1 MNMGNGDVMKYLKYV
16 LVIIVIG
23 LLVFVGVELFR
34 SKDAG
39 NQDNTN
45 TIDNRIENTNT
56 TNNNET
62 GNTTGNT
69 STDDNTANQN
79 EIQNGEQLLE
89 QADKTLTAR
98 GWAGAS
104 NNLIGI
110 KDGIIYYYNQGTG
123 EFRKL
128 ATGIEDIYYKTE
140 DSEEITAKQG
150 EKTEKFGETPTFL
163 IYE

>member
-1 MNMGNGDVMKYLKYV
+1 MKKLKYLI
-16 LVIIVIG
+16 VIIIVCV
-23 LLVFVGVELFR
+23 LVFVGIEFFR
-34 SKDAG
+34 NKEEQTQNNNNISNDV
-39 NQDNTN
+39 NNN
-45 TIDNRIENTNT
+45 TIETDAETEGETTKNEENTNQ
-56 TNNNET
+56 NNEIT
-62 GNTTGNT
+62 
-69 STDDNTANQN
+69 
-79 EIQNGEQLLE
+79 NGQELLE
-89 QADKTLTAR
+89 KAEKTLTTR

>member
-1 MNMGNGDVMKYLKYV
+1 MKKLKYLI
-16 LVIIVIG
+16 VIIIVCV
-23 LLVFVGVELFR
+23 LVFVGIEFFR
-34 SKDAG
+34 NKENQVQNG
-39 NQDNTN
+39 NNISNDVDSNN
-45 TIDNRIENTNT
+45 IIETDTEAEEEITKNEEDLNQ
-56 TNNNET
+56 NNEI
-62 GNTTGNT
+62 T
-69 STDDNTANQN
+69 SGQ
-79 EIQNGEQLLE
+79 ELLE
-89 QADKTLTAR
+89 KAEKTLTAR

-104 NNLIGI
+104 NNIIGI

>member
-1 MNMGNGDVMKYLKYV
+1 MKKLKYLI
-16 LVIIVIG
+16 VIIIVCV
-23 LLVFVGVELFR
+23 LVFVGIEFFR
-34 SKDAG
+34 NKEEQTQ
-39 NQDNTN
+39 NDNNISNDVNNN
-45 TIDNRIENTNT
+45 TIETDAETEGETTKNEENPNQ
-56 TNNNET
+56 NNEIT
-62 GNTTGNT
+62 
-69 STDDNTANQN
+69 
-79 EIQNGEQLLE
+79 NGQELLE
-89 QADKTLTAR
+89 KAEKTLTAR

>member
-1 MNMGNGDVMKYLKYV
+1 MKKLKYLI
-16 LVIIVIG
+16 VIIIVCV
-23 LLVFVGVELFR
+23 LVFVGIEFFR
-34 SKDAG
+34 NKEEQTQ
-39 NQDNTN
+39 NDNNISNDVNNN
-45 TIDNRIENTNT
+45 TIETDAETEGETTKNEENTNQ
-56 TNNNET
+56 NNEIT
-62 GNTTGNT
+62 
-69 STDDNTANQN
+69 
-79 EIQNGEQLLE
+79 NGQELLE
-89 QADKTLTAR
+89 KAEKTLTAR

-150 EKTEKFGETPTFL
+150 EKTERFGETPTFL

>member
-1 MNMGNGDVMKYLKYV
+1 MKKLKYLI
-16 LVIIVIG
+16 VIIIVCV
-23 LLVFVGVELFR
+23 LVFVGIEFFR
-34 SKDAG
+34 NKEEQTQNNNNISNDV
-39 NQDNTN
+39 NNN
-45 TIDNRIENTNT
+45 TIETDAETEGETTKNEENPNQ
-56 TNNNET
+56 NNEIT
-62 GNTTGNT
+62 
-69 STDDNTANQN
+69 
-79 EIQNGEQLLE
+79 NGQELLE
-89 QADKTLTAR
+89 KAEKTLTAR

-150 EKTEKFGETPTFL
+150 EKTEKIGETPTFL

>member
-1 MNMGNGDVMKYLKYV
+1 MKKLKYLI
-16 LVIIVIG
+16 VIIIVCV
-23 LLVFVGVELFR
+23 LVFVGIEFFR
-34 SKDAG
+34 NKE
-39 NQDNTN
+39 NQTQNDNNISNDVNNN
-45 TIDNRIENTNT
+45 TIETDAETEGETTKNEENTNQ
-56 TNNNET
+56 NNEIT
-62 GNTTGNT
+62 
-69 STDDNTANQN
+69 
-79 EIQNGEQLLE
+79 NGQELLE
-89 QADKTLTAR
+89 KAEKTLTAR

>member
-1 MNMGNGDVMKYLKYV
+1 MKKLKYLI
-16 LVIIVIG
+16 VIIIVCI
-23 LLVFVGVELFR
+23 LVFVGIEFFR
-34 SKDAG
+34 NKEEQTQ
-39 NQDNTN
+39 NDNNISNEVDTN
-45 TIDNRIENTNT
+45 NT
-56 TNNNET
+56 TETGTEPEEETTKNEENSSQNNEIT
-62 GNTTGNT
+62 
-69 STDDNTANQN
+69 
-79 EIQNGEQLLE
+79 NGEELLE
-89 QADKTLTAR
+89 KADKTLTAR

-104 NNLIGI
+104 NNIIGI

>member
-1 MNMGNGDVMKYLKYV
+1 MMVKPT
-16 LVIIVIG
+16 
-23 LLVFVGVELFR
+23 VGE
-34 SKDAG
+34 
-39 NQDNTN
+39 
-45 TIDNRIENTNT
+45 
-56 TNNNET
+56 
-62 GNTTGNT
+62 
-69 STDDNTANQN
+69 
-79 EIQNGEQLLE
+79 LLE
-89 QADKTLTAR
+89 KAEKTLTAR

>member
-1 MNMGNGDVMKYLKYV
+1 MKKLKYLI
-16 LVIIVIG
+16 VIIIVCV
-23 LLVFVGVELFR
+23 LVFVGIEFFR
-34 SKDAG
+34 NKEEQTQNNNNISNDV
-39 NQDNTN
+39 NNN
-45 TIDNRIENTNT
+45 TIETDAETEGETTKNEENTNQ
-56 TNNNET
+56 NNEIT
-62 GNTTGNT
+62 
-69 STDDNTANQN
+69 
-79 EIQNGEQLLE
+79 NGQELLE
-89 QADKTLTAR
+89 KAEKTLTAR

-150 EKTEKFGETPTFL
+150 EKTERFGETPTFL

>member
-1 MNMGNGDVMKYLKYV
+1 MKKLKYLI
-16 LVIIVIG
+16 VIIIVCV
-23 LLVFVGVELFR
+23 LVFVGIEFFR
-34 SKDAG
+34 NKEEQTQ
-39 NQDNTN
+39 NDNNISNDVNNN
-45 TIDNRIENTNT
+45 TIETDAETEGETTKNEENPNQ
-56 TNNNET
+56 NNEIT
-62 GNTTGNT
+62 
-69 STDDNTANQN
+69 
-79 EIQNGEQLLE
+79 NGQELLE
-89 QADKTLTAR
+89 KAEKTLTAR

-150 EKTEKFGETPTFL
+150 EKTEKFGETQTFL

>member
-1 MNMGNGDVMKYLKYV
+1 MKKLKYLI
-16 LVIIVIG
+16 VIIIVCV
-23 LLVFVGVELFR
+23 LVFVGIEFFR
-34 SKDAG
+34 NKEEQTQ
-39 NQDNTN
+39 NDNNISNDVNNN
-45 TIDNRIENTNT
+45 TIETDAETEGETTKNEENTNQ
-56 TNNNET
+56 NNEIT
-62 GNTTGNT
+62 
-69 STDDNTANQN
+69 
-79 EIQNGEQLLE
+79 NGQELLE
-89 QADKTLTAR
+89 KAEKTLTAR

>member
-1 MNMGNGDVMKYLKYV
+1 MKKLKYLI
-16 LVIIVIG
+16 VIIIVCV
-23 LLVFVGVELFR
+23 LVFVGIEFFR
-34 SKDAG
+34 NKE
-39 NQDNTN
+39 NQTQNDNN
-45 TIDNRIENTNT
+45 ISNDVNNNT
-56 TNNNET
+56 TET
-62 GNTTGNT
+62 DSETENKTTEPEENPSKNT
-69 STDDNTANQN
+69 
-79 EIQNGEQLLE
+79 EIKNGEELLE
-89 QADKTLTAR
+89 KAEKTLVAR

-104 NNLIGI
+104 NNIIGL
-110 KDGIIYYYNQGTG
+110 KDGIIYYYNKGTG

>member
-1 MNMGNGDVMKYLKYV
+1 MKKLKYLI
-16 LVIIVIG
+16 VIIIVCV
-23 LLVFVGVELFR
+23 LVFVGIEFFR
-34 SKDAG
+34 NKEEQTQ
-39 NQDNTN
+39 NDNNISNDVNNN
-45 TIDNRIENTNT
+45 TIETDAETEGETTKNEENTNQ
-56 TNNNET
+56 NNEIT
-62 GNTTGNT
+62 
-69 STDDNTANQN
+69 
-79 EIQNGEQLLE
+79 NGQELLE
-89 QADKTLTAR
+89 KAEKTLTAR
-98 GWAGAS
+98 GWAGAT

>member
-1 MNMGNGDVMKYLKYV
+1 MKKLKYLI
-16 LVIIVIG
+16 VIIIVCV
-23 LLVFVGVELFR
+23 LVFVGIEFFR
-34 SKDAG
+34 NKE
-39 NQDNTN
+39 TN
-45 TIDNRIENTNT
+45 TQNNNVSNEIDTNNTTETDTEPEEET
-56 TNNNET
+56 TNNEENSSQ
-62 GNTTGNT
+62 N
-69 STDDNTANQN
+69 N
-79 EIQNGEQLLE
+79 EITNGEELLE
-89 QADKTLTAR
+89 KADKTLIAR

-104 NNLIGI
+104 NNIIGI

>member
-1 MNMGNGDVMKYLKYV
+1 MKKLKYLI
-16 LVIIVIG
+16 VIIIVCV
-23 LLVFVGVELFR
+23 LVFVGIEFFR
-34 SKDAG
+34 NKEEQTQNNNNISNDV
-39 NQDNTN
+39 NNN
-45 TIDNRIENTNT
+45 TIETDAETEGETTKNEENTNQ
-56 TNNNET
+56 NNEIT
-62 GNTTGNT
+62 
-69 STDDNTANQN
+69 
-79 EIQNGEQLLE
+79 NGQELLE
-89 QADKTLTAR
+89 KAEKTLTAR

>member
-1 MNMGNGDVMKYLKYV
+1 MKKLKYLI
-16 LVIIVIG
+16 VIIIVCV
-23 LLVFVGVELFR
+23 LVFVGIEFFR
-34 SKDAG
+34 NKEEQTQ
-39 NQDNTN
+39 NDNNISNDVNNN
-45 TIDNRIENTNT
+45 TIETDAETEGETTKNEENTNQ
-56 TNNNET
+56 NNEIT
-62 GNTTGNT
+62 
-69 STDDNTANQN
+69 
-79 EIQNGEQLLE
+79 NGQELLE
-89 QADKTLTAR
+89 KAEKTLTAR

-150 EKTEKFGETPTFL
+150 EKTEKIGETPTFL

>member
-1 MNMGNGDVMKYLKYV
+1 MKKLKYLI
-16 LVIIVIG
+16 VIIIVCV
-23 LLVFVGVELFR
+23 LVFVGIEFFR
-34 SKDAG
+34 NKE
-39 NQDNTN
+39 NQTQNDNN
-45 TIDNRIENTNT
+45 ISNDVNNNT
-56 TNNNET
+56 TET
-62 GNTTGNT
+62 DSETENKTTEPEENQSKNT
-69 STDDNTANQN
+69 
-79 EIQNGEQLLE
+79 EIKNGEELLE
-89 QADKTLTAR
+89 KAEKTLVAR

-104 NNLIGI
+104 NNIIGL
-110 KDGIIYYYNQGTG
+110 KDGIIYYYNKGTG

>member
-1 MNMGNGDVMKYLKYV
+1 MKKLKYLI
-16 LVIIVIG
+16 VIIIVCV
-23 LLVFVGVELFR
+23 LVFVGIEFFR
-34 SKDAG
+34 NKEEQTQNNNNISNDV
-39 NQDNTN
+39 NNN
-45 TIDNRIENTNT
+45 TIETDAETEGETTKNEENTNQ
-56 TNNNET
+56 NNEIT
-62 GNTTGNT
+62 
-69 STDDNTANQN
+69 
-79 EIQNGEQLLE
+79 NGQELLE
-89 QADKTLTAR
+89 KAEKTLTAR

-140 DSEEITAKQG
+140 DSEETTAKQG

>member
-1 MNMGNGDVMKYLKYV
+1 MKKLKYLI
-16 LVIIVIG
+16 VIIIVCV
-23 LLVFVGVELFR
+23 LVFVGIEFFR
-34 SKDAG
+34 NKEEQTQ
-39 NQDNTN
+39 NDNNISNDVNNN
-45 TIDNRIENTNT
+45 TIETDAETEGETTKNEENTNQ
-56 TNNNET
+56 NNEIT
-62 GNTTGNT
+62 
-69 STDDNTANQN
+69 
-79 EIQNGEQLLE
+79 NGQELLE
-89 QADKTLTAR
+89 KAEKTLTAR

-140 DSEEITAKQG
+140 DSEEITPKQG
-150 EKTEKFGETPTFL
+150 EKTEKFGETPTLL

>member
-1 MNMGNGDVMKYLKYV
+1 MKKLKYLI
-16 LVIIVIG
+16 VIIIVCV
-23 LLVFVGVELFR
+23 LVFVGIEFFR
-34 SKDAG
+34 NKEEQTQ
-39 NQDNTN
+39 NDNNISNDVNNN
-45 TIDNRIENTNT
+45 TIETDAETEGETTKNEENTNQ
-56 TNNNET
+56 NNEIT
-62 GNTTGNT
+62 
-69 STDDNTANQN
+69 
-79 EIQNGEQLLE
+79 NGQELLE
-89 QADKTLTAR
+89 KAEKTLTAR

-123 EFRKL
+123 EVRKL
-128 ATGIEDIYYKTE
+128 ATRIKNIYYKTE

>member
-1 MNMGNGDVMKYLKYV
+1 MKKLKYLI
-16 LVIIVIG
+16 VIIIVCV
-23 LLVFVGVELFR
+23 LVFVGIEFFR
-34 SKDAG
+34 NKEEQTQ
-39 NQDNTN
+39 NDNNISNDVNNN
-45 TIDNRIENTNT
+45 TIETDAETEGETTKNEENPNQ
-56 TNNNET
+56 NNEIT
-62 GNTTGNT
+62 
-69 STDDNTANQN
+69 
-79 EIQNGEQLLE
+79 NGQELLE
-89 QADKTLTAR
+89 KAEKTLTAR

-150 EKTEKFGETPTFL
+150 EKTEKIGETPTFL